1 MKDLYSILC
10 TVLDMI
16 DEPLRV
22 QATTLASFSYIQEEL
37 LESDSDD
44 NEDLHVSQ
52 VLSVRGNSCFS
63 NG

>member
-1 MKDLYSILC
+1 M
-10 TVLDMI
+10 
-16 DEPLRV
+16 
-22 QATTLASFSYIQEEL
+22 EEL